1 MSAEQGRP
9 EICATCFAVVAALG
23 RARLAGA
30 AGQMGTAQSVGAVN
44 TIAPGTRL
52 HAHTLKL
59 GFITRSGRTRQW
71 IAADEQNLA
80 GARRS
85 GLLRFFAS

>member
-1 MSAEQGRP
+1 MPPASLWSRLSDE
-9 EICATCFAVVAALG
+9 LDSL
-23 RARLAGA
+23 ARLDRWVQPKAW
-30 AGQMGTAQSVGAVN
+30 VHVN
-44 TIAPGTRL
+44 AIAPGTRL